1 MSLQE
6 LKDHLTRKYPS
17 HLVQVV
23 KKDDYYSEWE
33 EAPEQVIQM
42 TMNDFSIVDP
52 FTSECG
58 RFGVDPQATYGIEK
72 ADADLIRNHNK
83 IIL

>member
-1 MSLQE
+1 MRLQE

-23 KKDDYYSEWE
+23 KKDDYYSDWD
-33 EAPEQVIQM
+33 EAPEEVIQI
-42 TMNDFSIVDP
+42 TRNDFSIVDP
-52 FTSECG
+52 FASECG
-58 RFGVDPQATYGIEK
+58 RFGVDPLATYGIEK
-72 ADADLIRNHNK
+72 ADADLIRNHNR